1 MRALWQKSN
10 VRCHFCHWWQDPAG
24 RRINAMNS
32 FDTVLQVL
40 LLVAA
45 LIGLLA
51 GLAAT
56 LRHDGYGHRPAPRS
70 HRGQGSPW
78 NPHAA

>member
-1 MRALWQKSN
+1 
-10 VRCHFCHWWQDPAG
+10 
-24 RRINAMNS
+24 MNS

>member
-1 MRALWQKSN
+1 MRQDWQKSN
-10 VRCHFCHWWQDPAG
+10 GDCHSCHWWQYLV
-24 RRINAMNS
+24 RRTIGAMNS
-32 FDTVLQVL
+32 IATLLQVL
-40 LLVAA
+40 LLIAV
-45 LIGLLA
+45 LVGLLA

-70 HRGQGSPW
+70 HRGDGSPW